1 MYYVFNRKP
10 LLTGR
15 WIGEGPYIEDIDF
28 DVGQYINEKDVKTP
42 IKYTLEEINNNSEDH
57 GPYLPAYMYDA
68 YPLFREDLV
77 TALRECGVDNLQ
89 VFNAI
94 VHDSENGA
102 KYTNYKA
109 VNVVGLMA
117 VADMEKSV
125 ATVHQGSALIDV
137 EFDKLVI
144 DEKKARG
151 AFMFRLAEATSTIL
165 VHERVRDCLIR
176 KGFDKDLAFFEPGDV
191 AA

>member
-1 MYYVFNRKP
+1 MYYVFDRKP

-15 WIGEGPYIEDIDF
+15 WIDDGPFMKGIF
-28 DVGQYINEKDVKTP
+28 FNRGQYIDEKNVASP
-42 IKYTLEEINNNSEDH
+42 IKYTLKKINKNSDDH
-57 GPYLPAYMYDA
+57 GPYMPAYLRDA
-68 YPLFREDLV
+68 YPLFRDDLIL
-77 TALRECGVDNLQ
+77 AMRECGVDNLQ
-89 VFNAI
+89 AFDAI

-102 KYTNYKA
+102 NYTNYKA
-109 VNVVGLMA
+109 VNIVGLMA

-125 ATVHQGSALIDV
+125 ATVHEGPALIDV

-151 AFMFRLAEATSTIL
+151 AFMFRLAEATGTIL
-165 VHERVRDCLIR
+165 VHERVRDCLLR
-176 KGFDKDLAFFEPGDV
+176 KGFGKDLAFFEPGEV